1 MVCRKYPEQVWWGSK
16 LTRRYQMIECVRI
29 RVFVWTWICIYSL
42 LWVPYGEGEKNKPPV
57 LANKHS
63 RIVDF
68 SAMILLFN
76 LSAFDSKPLDAI
88 ISDKW
93 KLYMKINIKSFVRGK
108 ITLLGNR
115 QGTGPRAMLPV
126 IHISTAFKLLKRL
139 KIIIAHIFF
148 PFFSTQMARL
158 GYLTFTSGL

>member
-16 LTRRYQMIECVRI
+16 LVRRYQMTECVRI
-29 RVFVWTWICIYSL
+29 CVFVWTWICIHSL
-42 LWVPYGEGEKNKPPV
+42 LWVPYSGGGDKPPV

-76 LSAFDSKPLDAI
+76 LSGFDSKPLDAV

-108 ITLLGNR
+108 ITLLR
-115 QGTGPRAMLPV
+115 HKQGTGPRAMLPV

-139 KIIIAHIFF
+139 EIIIAHIFF